1 MANIN
6 SKTNTKSKKSSN
18 LKPNNNRNIGK
29 NKFNFFTN
37 IYQRIKKIQGKT
49 KIRTQL
55 LITILPT
62 VLAPLMIASFIGYQ
76 VTSER
81 LKRSVEEKVENQVI
95 IARQAVNDILLD
107 AFKVPSNLATNPL
120 IIDATRQ
127 NLLESQRQQLNQLSP
142 AQIQEKL
149 GESKLLEINQN
160 LNNFFS
166 NLVNQ
171 GEATQVLLTDKNGFN
186 VAYNTIPSDFVNKDK
201 VWWQEA
207 QKKGQWISN
216 IVTIDANEVKTV
228 EYAQVI
234 KETETGDFLGVIK
247 FVLPLS
253 RFDVLET
260 YLENSGG
267 MGNSQ
272 ILQIIDIS
280 SNDVIKSITNQEV
293 DETENVRNVKDE
305 TVLAIAQSLVQN
317 DTEDEDFDIIVFQDE
332 IKQKHNVD
340 NLAIYKVADSNYLES
355 TQVYSLN
362 ASFIWDG
369 KKYNIFTIPGT
380 QWAAIGAVDLA
391 EIQAAGRELISVFI
405 IVAIVLSFV
414 ATGIIFLVSN
424 ELSKPLTSLGNTAE
438 DFTQGNLDAVAKME
452 GSVETVTLGS
462 NFNSLVDRVKQL
474 LEEQE
479 KSLEAVEIA
488 KQEAENLAFEQ
499 KNQKE
504 KIQQE
509 LFVLLN
515 DVEGASQGDLTVRAQ
530 ISEGEIG
537 IVGDFFNT
545 IVENLRDIV
554 IQVKDTTQKVNTS
567 LSNDEEEMNKLAQE
581 AINQSQKIQGMLELV
596 QEMTKSVAQVAENTR
611 SVAQVA
617 EKASNTAKVGEV
629 AIDKTVASILGLR
642 ETVGETGK
650 KVKRLGE
657 SSQQISKAVSL
668 INQIAL
674 QTNLLAINASIEA
687 ARAGEEGRG
696 FAVVA
701 EEIGQLASQ
710 SATATKE
717 IEQIVDLIRKET
729 ADVVEAMEDGT
740 NQVVQG
746 TQIVAQAKES
756 FGEITQV
763 SLEISQLLQSIS
775 SATISQTQTSEM
787 VGNLMVEIAQVS
799 ETSSLLSLQVAKSLG
814 KTVTNAR
821 DLQASV
827 ETFKVESSIS

>member
-6 SKTNTKSKKSSN
+6 SKTHIKNKKLPN
-18 LKPNNNRNIGK
+18 LKPNNNRNIGE
-29 NKFNFFTN
+29 NKFNFVKN
-37 IYQRIKKIQGKT
+37 IYQNIKKLQNRT

-62 VLAPLMIASFIGYQ
+62 VLIPLFIASFIGYQ
-76 VTSER
+76 VTSNR

-95 IARQAVNDILLD
+95 LARQAIHDILLD
-107 AFKVPSNLATNPL
+107 AFKVPSSLATNPL
-120 IIDATRQ
+120 IINAARQ
-127 NLLESQRQQLNQLSP
+127 SSLNTKVQQLNQLSST
-142 AQIQEKL
+142 QIKEKL
-149 GESKLLEINQN
+149 GDTKLLEINQPIN
-160 LNNFFS
+160 DFLIS
-166 NLVNQ
+166 LVTQ
-171 GEATQVLLTDKNGFN
+171 GEATQVLLTDNNGFN
-186 VAYNTIPSDFVNKDK
+186 IAYSSIPSDFVNKDK

-207 QKKGQWISN
+207 QKNGRWISN
-216 IVTIDANEVKTV
+216 TVTVDVNEVKTI
-228 EYAQVI
+228 EYAQAI
-234 KETETGDFLGVIK
+234 TDIETGDFLGVIK
-247 FVLPLS
+247 FVVPLS

-280 SNDVIKSITNQEV
+280 TDDVIKT
-293 DETENVRNVKDE
+293 VRNQDSIEKENLKDE
-305 TVLAIAQSLVQN
+305 TVLNLARTLVQN
-317 DTEDEDFDIIVFQDE
+317 NTEDEDFDIGAFLDD
-332 IKQKHNVD
+332 IKKKYGFD
-340 NLAIYKVADSNYLES
+340 NLAIYKVADSNYFEDI
-355 TQVYSLN
+355 QVYSLN
-362 ASFIWDG
+362 ASFILG
-369 KKYNIFTIPGT
+369 VKKYNIFTIPGT
-380 QWAAIGAVDLA
+380 KWAAIGAVDLA
-391 EIQAAGRELISVFI
+391 EIEAAGRELINVFI

-414 ATGIIFLVSN
+414 AIGIILLVAN

-438 DFTQGNLDAVAKME
+438 DFTQGNLDAVAKVE
-452 GSVETVTLGS
+452 GSLETVTLGS

-479 KSLEAVEIA
+479 KSLEVVEMA
-488 KQEAENLAFEQ
+488 KQLAETSAFEQ
-499 KNQKE
+499 KNQRE
-504 KIQQE
+504 KIQQD
-509 LFVLLN
+509 LFLLLN

-567 LSNDEEEMNKLAQE
+567 LSNDEEEMDKLAQE
-581 AINQSQKIQGMLELV
+581 AINQSQKIQRMLELV

-642 ETVGETGK
+642 ETVGETAK

-740 NQVVQG
+740 IQVVQG

-799 ETSSLLSLQVAKSLG
+799 ENSSLLSLQVAESLG

-827 ETFKVESSIS
+827 ETFKVNVEENLI